1 MPPVRSFA
9 LMFETSPGLI
19 GAGTRQIETR
29 SSHAQPETQNQV
41 ILALPAYNE
50 AGAIGGLLDAARDVL
65 ASLNHHEGRIVVV
78 DDGSADGTAGIVR
91 AFRAPFPVEVV
102 RHEKNKGLG
111 PAILTSLRAAIE
123 RSRSDDDVIVN
134 MDADN
139 THPPHTILAMI
150 EALDG
155 GADVVIASRY
165 RKGSRQVGVPFK
177 RRLLSWGAR
186 WLFTWKLRLPGVRDY
201 TCGFRAYRV
210 GTIRRAF
217 AKHGDRLITRAGF
230 ACTDEILVNLA
241 YLEPRPRIQEVPFV
255 LRYDRK
261 RGASKLELFK
271 TVWETLK
278 MLMRHDK

>member
-1 MPPVRSFA
+1 MKAEPR
-9 LMFETSPGLI
+9 
-19 GAGTRQIETR
+19 
-29 SSHAQPETQNQV
+29 HQV

-50 AGAIGGLLDAARDVL
+50 AGAIAGLLDAASRTF
-65 ASLNHHEGRIVVV
+65 ASLQHHDGRIVVV
-78 DDGSADGTAGIVR
+78 DDGSSDDTAGLVR
-91 AFRAPFPVEVV
+91 AYKAPFPVELVQ
-102 RHEKNKGLG
+102 HEKNKGLG

-123 RSRSDDDVIVN
+123 RSRGDDDVIVN

-139 THPPHTILAMI
+139 THPPDTILAML
-150 EALDG
+150 EALDQ

-165 RKGSRQVGVPFK
+165 RRGSRQVGVPFK
-177 RRLLSWGAR
+177 RKLLSWGAR

-217 AKHGDRLITRAGF
+217 DKHGDRLITRAGF

-241 YLEPRPRIQEVPFV
+241 WLEPRPRIQEVPFI

-261 RGASKLELFK
+261 EGASKLELFK
-271 TVWETLK
+271 TIRETLK
-278 MLMRHDK
+278 MLMKHGE